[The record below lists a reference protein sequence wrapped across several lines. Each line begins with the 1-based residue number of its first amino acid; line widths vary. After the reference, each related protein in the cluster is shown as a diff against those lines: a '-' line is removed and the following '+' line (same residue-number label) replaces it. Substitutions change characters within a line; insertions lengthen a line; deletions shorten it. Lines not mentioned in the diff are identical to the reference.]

1 MARQHGY
8 FVLIPAFIPVDKKSL
23 QNQIQTGTVI
33 HEAAQTQDL
42 AAILALP
49 GIRYHAQKGRDGG
62 VKEMAARWGSVE
74 VEAAPEGGE
83 GPGEVPSEKEP
94 TYFERTGELE
104 PGTLGG
110 AEMTGSDE
118 LPDYHFPPPEPQADP
133 ATTTGRRSR
142 AKAA

>member
-42 AAILALP
+42 ASILALP

-74 VEAAPEGGE
+74 VEAEA
-83 GPGEVPSEKEP
+83 PGEENPS
-94 TYFERTGELE
+94 
-104 PGTLGG
+104 PGTEQRIVESNDGPVFETIEAQEEAATE
-110 AEMTGSDE
+110 AEGD
-118 LPDYHFPPPEPQADP
+118 AV
-133 ATTTGRRSR
+133 TTTGRRSR

>member
-42 AAILALP
+42 AAMMALP
-49 GIRYHAQKGRDGG
+49 GIRYHASKTRDGAP
-62 VKEMAARWGSVE
+62 KELHSRWGSVE
-74 VEAAPEGGE
+74 VEAAGGE
-83 GPGEVPSEKEP
+83 PAAAEEDAQTDVESYIAGQGSEAPADEP
-94 TYFERTGELE
+94 TPDVE
-104 PGTLGG
+104 PVQ
-110 AEMTGSDE
+110 DE
-118 LPDYHFPPPEPQADP
+118 

>member
-42 AAILALP
+42 AAIMALP
-49 GIRYHAQKGRDGG
+49 GIRYHASKSRDGA

-74 VEAAPEGGE
+74 VEAAADEPAAAEEGE
-83 GPGEVPSEKEP
+83 SDQI
-94 TYFERTGELE
+94 GELYDTT
-104 PGTLGG
+104 PAGPIT
-110 AEMTGSDE
+110 DE
-118 LPDYHFPPPEPQADP
+118 SAPDP
-133 ATTTGRRSR
+133 ALTQDEATTNGRRSR

>member
-42 AAILALP
+42 AAIMALP
-49 GIRYHAQKGRDGG
+49 GIRYHASKSRDGA

-74 VEAAPEGGE
+74 AEAPEETPPEDGRQDEPPIGD
-83 GPGEVPSEKEP
+83 EP
-94 TYFERTGELE
+94 TPDLDAASGN
-104 PGTLGG
+104 GTE
-110 AEMTGSDE
+110 APADDPSPAQDE
-118 LPDYHFPPPEPQADP
+118 
-133 ATTTGRRSR
+133 ATTNGRRSR

>member
-42 AAILALP
+42 AAIMALP
-49 GIRYHAQKGRDGG
+49 GIRYHASKSRDGA

-74 VEAAPEGGE
+74 VEAAAGE
-83 GPGEVPSEKEP
+83 SGEDTTSREHLLDEQ
-94 TYFERTGELE
+94 
-104 PGTLGG
+104 
-110 AEMTGSDE
+110 AEHEEDVAAEEAGQAE
-118 LPDYHFPPPEPQADP
+118 AEADP
-133 ATTTGRRSR
+133 ATTNGRRSR

>member
-8 FVLIPAFIPVDKKSL
+8 FILIPAFIPVDKKSL

-42 AAILALP
+42 AAIMALP
-49 GIRYHAQKGRDGG
+49 GIRYHASKTRDGAA
-62 VKEMAARWGSVE
+62 KELHSRWGSVE
-74 VEAAPEGGE
+74 VEAAGGGE
-83 GPGEVPSEKEP
+83 AAPSEGEQS
-94 TYFERTGELE
+94 YLDQTGELE

-110 AEMTGSDE
+110 AEMSGSD
-118 LPDYHFPPPEPQADP
+118 DPEPEADP
-133 ATTTGRRSR
+133 ATTTGRKSR

>member
-42 AAILALP
+42 AAIMALP
-49 GIRYHAQKGRDGG
+49 GIRYHASKSRDGA

-74 VEAAPEGGE
+74 VEATAD
-83 GPGEVPSEKEP
+83 EP
-94 TYFERTGELE
+94 AAEAEADQTGDLYDTTPAE
-104 PGTLGG
+104 PIT
-110 AEMTGSDE
+110 DE
-118 LPDYHFPPPEPQADP
+118 STPDPEPVQDE
-133 ATTTGRRSR
+133 ATTSGRRSR

>member
-74 VEAAPEGGE
+74 VEVEA
-83 GPGEVPSEKEP
+83 PGEAEGSPVSDEAMAADEPIGEPDPYPEP
-94 TYFERTGELE
+94 TQ
-104 PGTLGG
+104 
-110 AEMTGSDE
+110 DE
-118 LPDYHFPPPEPQADP
+118 

-142 AKAA
+142 AKTA

>member
-42 AAILALP
+42 AAIMALP
-49 GIRYHAQKGRDGG
+49 GIRYHASKSRDGA

-74 VEAAPEGGE
+74 VEAAEE
-83 GPGEVPSEKEP
+83 
-94 TYFERTGELE
+94 T
-104 PGTLGG
+104 
-110 AEMTGSDE
+110 
-118 LPDYHFPPPEPQADP
+118 PPEEGRQDEPPVGDGTGLSTHNVPGDEVIQDE

>member
-42 AAILALP
+42 SAILALP

-74 VEAAPEGGE
+74 VEAAEE
-83 GPGEVPSEKEP
+83 
-94 TYFERTGELE
+94 
-104 PGTLGG
+104 
-110 AEMTGSDE
+110 A
-118 LPDYHFPPPEPQADP
+118 PPEEGRPDEPPVADEP
-133 ATTTGRRSR
+133 VVEPAPYPEPAQDEATTTGRRSR
-142 AKAA
+142 AKAT

>member
-42 AAILALP
+42 AAIMALP
-49 GIRYHAQKGRDGG
+49 GIRYHAQKGRDGE

-74 VEAAPEGGE
+74 VEAEPGEKTAPEE
-83 GPGEVPSEKEP
+83 GCRNEP
-94 TYFERTGELE
+94 PIGDE
-104 PGTLGG
+104 PAPDLDAASGNGTETP
-110 AEMTGSDE
+110 ADE
-118 LPDYHFPPPEPQADP
+118 PNSTQDA

>member
-8 FVLIPAFIPVDKKSL
+8 FILIPAFIPVDKKSL

-42 AAILALP
+42 AAIMALP
-49 GIRYHAQKGRDGG
+49 GIRYHASKARDGA

-74 VEAAPEGGE
+74 VEAEAPGEENPNPGTEQRIVEGNE
-83 GPGEVPSEKEP
+83 GPVFETIEAQEEAATEAEVD
-94 TYFERTGELE
+94 
-104 PGTLGG
+104 
-110 AEMTGSDE
+110 AV
-118 LPDYHFPPPEPQADP
+118 
-133 ATTTGRRSR
+133 TTTGRRSR

>member
-42 AAILALP
+42 AAIMALP
-49 GIRYHAQKGRDGG
+49 GIRYHASKSRDGA

-74 VEAAPEGGE
+74 VEAAAEGGE
-83 GPGEVPSEKEP
+83 DTTSRDHLLDEQAEAEETQAEEDHAASAAVQDEV
-94 TYFERTGELE
+94 
-104 PGTLGG
+104 
-110 AEMTGSDE
+110 
-118 LPDYHFPPPEPQADP
+118 
-133 ATTTGRRSR
+133 ATNGRRSR

>member
-8 FVLIPAFIPVDKKSL
+8 FILIPAFIPVDKKSL

-42 AAILALP
+42 AAIMALP
-49 GIRYHAQKGRDGG
+49 GIRYHASKTRDGAP
-62 VKEMAARWGSVE
+62 KELHSRWGSVE
-74 VEAAPEGGE
+74 VEAASGGE
-83 GPGEVPSEKEP
+83 TVAADEDAQTDVESYIAGQENETSSGETAATDEP
-94 TYFERTGELE
+94 E
-104 PGTLGG
+104 
-110 AEMTGSDE
+110 
-118 LPDYHFPPPEPQADP
+118 ADP

>member
-8 FVLIPAFIPVDKKSL
+8 FILIPAFIPVDKKSL

-42 AAILALP
+42 ASIMALP
-49 GIRYHAQKGRDGG
+49 GIRYHASKTRDGAL
-62 VKEMAARWGSVE
+62 KELHSRWGSVE

-83 GPGEVPSEKEP
+83 EAREAPVEKEP

-118 LPDYHFPPPEPQADP
+118 LPDYDFPPAEPQADP
-133 ATTTGRRSR
+133 VTTTGRRSR